1 MHERCGV
8 TRLVHLNAP
17 DEGGCAEVECDP
29 DVAIRAQWIGASRA
43 EHRVCP
49 PFPRAVRGG
58 FPADESVTRAHTSE
72 DESALAMWARCRN
85 FVDVA
90 RGQRTS
96 RGLALG
102 LAASTTRFA
111 ASTPGTWS
119 RSLRERRSKS
129 RLSRQ
134 LIKQGRGTGLNPL
147 SLTRAAI
154 ADEVARRDG
163 RRHKRRREGASFI
176 TRCRRQEPSGVNV
189 PL

>member
-1 MHERCGV
+1 M
-8 TRLVHLNAP
+8 VHLNAP

-29 DVAIRAQWIGASRA
+29 DVAIRAQRIGASRA

-58 FPADESVTRAHTSE
+58 FPADKRRDAHTR
-72 DESALAMWARCRN
+72 LRLR
-85 FVDVA
+85 A
-90 RGQRTS
+90 RGPWGRGAESLLMSQEGSIHLEAWRLVWLQVQRV
-96 RGLALG
+96 
-102 LAASTTRFA
+102 
-111 ASTPGTWS
+111 
-119 RSLRERRSKS
+119 LRDPNREHGADDYERRSKS
-129 RLSRQ
+129 RLSTRQ
-134 LIKQGRGTGLNPL
+134 PLIKQGRGTGLNPL